1 MAADY
6 TVTVTNVELLP
17 PSIDVENVNML
28 MITVVNSVTS
38 GVPVTAVNLN
48 DSNQISTTS
57 PVDISSVGPGWR
69 RPRRLV

>member
-6 TVTVTNVELLP
+6 TITVTNVELLP
-17 PSIDVENVNML
+17 PSIDAENVSMVTIN
-28 MITVVNSVTS
+28 VVNSVTP

-48 DSNQISTTS
+48 SGNQISTAS

-69 RPRRLV
+69 RPRRLI